1 MSTNI
6 EQAVVSLLDGV
17 NNNVQQAVQFAVDNM
32 LILVNQ
38 ILTWGIIS
46 NVAWIISSIILIP
59 LMVWGLIRLN
69 SRDST
74 YDVDDIGAFFLSGFF
89 VVGSAIGI
97 LGSIIALITIIQIKT
112 TPMLYLINYF
122 SYMIK

>member
-1 MSTNI
+1 M
-6 EQAVVSLLDGV
+6 
-17 NNNVQQAVQFAVDNM
+17 
-32 LILVNQ
+32 
-38 ILTWGIIS
+38 GIIS